1 MRKMRKLLV
10 CVGIIIGVG
19 VVGFAPCYNSDSPD
33 CTCFNNTATWN
44 PGGTWI
50 QDVAL
55 DTVGTVESCVS
66 NGGKPFYQMRMG
78 VNSSSTATTV
88 ASILEVLDTVGMNPY
103 DREAWCSE
111 TISYWHREEGI
122 PYSSGYRNSSWH
134 LDWQLTNTEAIRSFY
149 IVEEI
154 LDFMFLYSGRG
165 RWINWD
171 DLDYSDFQPGINA
184 PAPGSY
190 VLIRK
195 YNESSSSWEGNSHSM
210 MINEMTIHR
219 TGLGAVSR
227 VEVTLLDGNA
237 GSPDRVRST
246 AHFDDLF
253 ALTPGGSQWL
263 DGGRKIL
270 GFGVDLNSHGDPI
283 YDSSRLSYK
292 TTFIRLVTLARIP
305 EVRDPFWEAHYA
317 PQLEKLVEYAKT
329 VKDGV
334 RVSGSSEI
342 VGKGQI
348 PNGRDVSWTFAAAG
362 SSSRLQRDTE
372 ITIDLIQEHPLP
384 LRGLVFHW
392 TGALPES
399 LEIHYAGANQR
410 VPGVARMPDLRELKL
425 PTPLRGTIA
434 IPVSFGKES
443 VNVRTLKLVF
453 PRGAFTA
460 SAKLVDIQFLYDWG
474 PTQDAQY
481 NP

>member
-1 MRKMRKLLV
+1 MRKLLV
-10 CVGIIIGVG
+10 CLGIIVGVG
-19 VVGFAPCYNSDSPD
+19 VVAFAPCYNSDSPD
-33 CTCFNNTATWN
+33 CTCFDNTATWN

-55 DTVGTVESCVS
+55 GTVGTVESCVS
-66 NGGKPFYQMRMG
+66 EGGKPFYQMRLGM
-78 VNSSSTATTV
+78 NSSSDATTM
-88 ASILEVLDTVGMNPY
+88 ASILEVLDSVGTNPY

-111 TISYWHREEGI
+111 TISYWHREKGI

-149 IVEEI
+149 MVEEI
-154 LDFMFLYSGRG
+154 LGHLFLFSGRG
-165 RWINWD
+165 RWIDWD

-195 YNESSSSWEGNSHSM
+195 YDESSSSWDGHSHSM

-219 TGLGAVSR
+219 TGSGAVSR

-237 GSPDRVRST
+237 GSPDQVRST

-253 ALTPGGSQWL
+253 ELTPGGSEWL

-270 GFGVDLNSHGDPI
+270 GFGIDLDSHGAPI
-283 YDSSRLSYK
+283 YDSSRLHYETS
-292 TTFIRLVTLARIP
+292 FARFVIRAKIP
-305 EVRDPFWEAHYA
+305 EVRDPFWKAHYA
-317 PQLEKLVEYAKT
+317 PQLEKLIEYARA

-334 RVSGSSEI
+334 QVTGPSEI
-342 VGKGQI
+342 IGKGWI
-348 PNGRDVSWTFAAAG
+348 PNGRGVSWAFAGA
-362 SSSRLQRDTE
+362 SSSRGAQQDTE
-372 ITIDLIQEHPLP
+372 ITIDLVQEHPLP
-384 LRGLVFHW
+384 LRGLVLHW
-392 TGALPES
+392 AGSLPGS

-410 VPGVARMPDLRELKL
+410 TPGIARMADLSRLKL
-425 PTPLRGTIA
+425 PTSLRGTIA
-434 IPVSFGKES
+434 IPVSFGKQS

-453 PRGAFTA
+453 PPDAFKA
-460 SAKLVDIQFLYDWG
+460 SAKLVEIQFLYDWG
-474 PTQDAQY
+474 PTQDAED